1 MSLGLWEVVSW
12 ALGNVQVDGHG
23 KGVTR
28 DELAASVY
36 RMEQARADI
45 AERLANSQLTRAL
58 AAEAALAEE
67 KDNRE
72 KFIAAES
79 RYTDEARR
87 ERDDLRAKLV
97 AAEADLLH
105 FMDGTLDYQPLVRE
119 RDDALARAEAA
130 EKALAEYKSLK
141 KGLLEATR
149 QLTQDNSKLLAERD
163 AAQARVKELEGWL
176 VIGRAQ
182 KAEARVAELE
192 EALADVLA
200 LDERI
205 LRIEDVYYTNEL
217 RAAVAHA
224 HQVLEEKP

>member
-87 ERDDLRAKLV
+87 ERDDLRAKLA
-97 AAEADLLH
+97 AAEAHNVTQSYDL
-105 FMDGTLDYQPLVRE
+105 D
-119 RDDALARAEAA
+119 
-130 EKALAEYKSLK
+130 KAWE
-141 KGLLEATR
+141 
-149 QLTQDNSKLLAERD
+149 ERD
-163 AAQARVKELEGWL
+163 AALARVRELEL
-176 VIGRAQ
+176 ARLDSAIGTEGVMAEECRQ
-182 KAEARVAELE
+182 REWKEKAEARVAALE
-192 EALADVLA
+192 EALREVLETA
-200 LDERI
+200 CSCDCEEIYTCRGLHATECHYDE
-205 LRIEDVYYTNEL
+205 
-217 RAAVAHA
+217 VAHA
-224 HQVLEEKP
+224 RRVLNGDKNCD